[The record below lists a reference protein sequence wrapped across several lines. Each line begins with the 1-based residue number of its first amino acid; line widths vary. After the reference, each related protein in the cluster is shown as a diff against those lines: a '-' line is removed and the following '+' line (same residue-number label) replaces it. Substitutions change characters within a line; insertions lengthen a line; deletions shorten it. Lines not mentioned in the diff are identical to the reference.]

1 MKQQP
6 KNSHRKPLILYYCIA
21 LLIVLILNATVFPL
35 LMSPQVKEVDY
46 REFLQMMNDKQVKEV
61 EIQSDQILF
70 SDTSEDTI
78 LSSSTGCRHTVLP
91 LEARSFPSN
100 RGCPLF

>member
-35 LMSPQVKEVDY
+35 LVNPQVNEVDY
-46 REFLQMMNDKQVKEV
+46 SEFLQMLSEQKVKEV
-61 EIQSDQILF
+61 EIQSDQIVF
-70 SDTSEDTI
+70 SDTAWTI
-78 LSSSTGCRHTVLP
+78 PSSLTGFRHP
-91 LEARSFPSN
+91 EPPSEARSS
-100 RGCPLF
+100 RSSRVCPLS